1 MNRARLFLF
10 LSSWC
15 PLCLCGGSSYAQTSY
30 PMITHTSPVAVQR
43 GKTSE
48 IKVSG
53 QMDFSGVYKVLFEGQ
68 GLTAEVVP
76 SPNPP
81 NPPPKQDKP
90 KPGKKTQLGS
100 VNFKITVSPVVFLGV
115 RDVLLASSLGIIIV

>member
-1 MNRARLFLF
+1 MNRASLFLF

-48 IKVSG
+48 VTVSG

-68 GLTAEVVP
+68 GLSAEIAP
-76 SPNPP
+76 APNPP
-81 NPPPKQDKP
+81 SPPPQRKSA
-90 KPGKKTQLGS
+90 TRHLALRTALGS
-100 VNFKITVSPVVFLGV
+100 GS
-115 RDVLLASSLGIIIV
+115 